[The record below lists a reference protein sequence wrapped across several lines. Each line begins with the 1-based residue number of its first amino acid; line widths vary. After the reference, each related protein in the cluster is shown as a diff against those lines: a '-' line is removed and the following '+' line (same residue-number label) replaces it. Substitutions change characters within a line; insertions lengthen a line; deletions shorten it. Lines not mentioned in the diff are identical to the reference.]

1 MSSSV
6 QIRQATVQDA
16 REFYG
21 QDPVYSFRGYAAEL
35 NGDIVGLG
43 GVYFEDGKPV
53 VFSEIRD
60 AMRPHKKAIAKAT
73 RMLMRMLDDL
83 GRSAYAFA
91 CPTEPTSGYLLAKL
105 GFKPTGMV
113 GPYGDVLVR
122 S

>member
-6 QIRQATVQDA
+6 LIRQATARDA
-16 REFYG
+16 RAFYG
-21 QDPVYSFRGYAAEL
+21 RDPIYSFRGYAAEL

-91 CPTEPTSGYLLAKL
+91 CPEEPTSGCLLAKL
-105 GFKPTGMV
+105 GFKPTGMA
-113 GPYGDVLVR
+113 GPCGDILVR

>member
-1 MSSSV
+1 MSNSV
-6 QIRQATVQDA
+6 QIRTATAQDA
-16 REFYG
+16 RKFYG
-21 QDPVYSFRGYAAEL
+21 QDPVYSFRGIAAEL

-43 GVYFEDGKPV
+43 GLYFEDGKPV

-73 RMLMRMLDDL
+73 RMLMQMLDDL

-91 CPTEPTSGYLLAKL
+91 CPNEPTSGYLLAKL

-113 GPYGDVLVR
+113 GPYGDILVR